1 MRELQINFILNKTT
15 VRWFQLLNDFE
26 RERTCSL
33 TAFAAKLH
41 VTQRTISSD
50 IKGIKEHF
58 GDSIQLTQVAY
69 GYYFTEKAPMDYLEK
84 KRQLVSEEG
93 LYQLMEG
100 IFHGELHPIEEW
112 AYRLHVS
119 ESTLRRYLQGVAPI
133 LKNYGLTIGYSPVNM
148 KGNETNIRKFFQDFY
163 YEADVTPHTLLPPK
177 ELVDMVMVDMDV
189 SPAKIRNSDIPPTDF
204 FYALF
209 IIIERCREKNYVT
222 VPDRFA
228 YLIRNIS
235 GFTYYN
241 LLKERIIEEYG
252 VEIPEKEFIWL
263 YLLTVTKRT
272 LTEPLLEKDF
282 IETYSFWPEFRQIS
296 QAYTATW
303 SSSFKQTQDIE
314 CLIHS
319 FFVAKK
325 IADETAPAL
334 NGVQAEIR
342 ELAQESPQFKQNLSF
357 LNQQQNILGYSPLY
371 LEDISASLTLY
382 QEAIREYYDRP
393 IQRIAVVLEGN
404 LQICQSIRARFL
416 RYVGNDMQVYF
427 PRINEVTT
435 GYLALQQ
442 IDLVVTNYSEY
453 LTDFILVT
461 DYLLLKAIPDRFDW
475 MRVIQKINPQL
486 GEAIQITEQ

>member
-1 MRELQINFILNKTT
+1 MEAPMRELQINFILNKTT

-189 SPAKIRNSDIPPTDF
+189 SPAKIRNTDIPPTDF
-204 FYALF
+204 FMP
-209 IIIERCREKNYVT
+209 C
-222 VPDRFA
+222 
-228 YLIRNIS
+228 S
-235 GFTYYN
+235 
-241 LLKERIIEEYG
+241 
-252 VEIPEKEFIWL
+252 
-263 YLLTVTKRT
+263 
-272 LTEPLLEKDF
+272 
-282 IETYSFWPEFRQIS
+282 
-296 QAYTATW
+296 
-303 SSSFKQTQDIE
+303 
-314 CLIHS
+314 
-319 FFVAKK
+319 
-325 IADETAPAL
+325 
-334 NGVQAEIR
+334 
-342 ELAQESPQFKQNLSF
+342 
-357 LNQQQNILGYSPLY
+357 
-371 LEDISASLTLY
+371 
-382 QEAIREYYDRP
+382 
-393 IQRIAVVLEGN
+393 
-404 LQICQSIRARFL
+404 
-416 RYVGNDMQVYF
+416 
-427 PRINEVTT
+427 
-435 GYLALQQ
+435 
-442 IDLVVTNYSEY
+442 
-453 LTDFILVT
+453 
-461 DYLLLKAIPDRFDW
+461 LLLKGVGRRIMSLFRIGLRILLEIFPDL
-475 MRVIQKINPQL
+475 P
-486 GEAIQITEQ
+486 ITIF